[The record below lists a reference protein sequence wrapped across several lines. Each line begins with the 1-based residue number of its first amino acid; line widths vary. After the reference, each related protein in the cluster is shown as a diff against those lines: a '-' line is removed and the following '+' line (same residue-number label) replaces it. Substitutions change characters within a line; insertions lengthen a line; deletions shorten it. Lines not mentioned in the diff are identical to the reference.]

1 MSTRCFQSDLPLPDP
16 MTSPDK
22 AEMIRIMNEVVG
34 YNFMKKKELRRKRG
48 EYNNYSSEVRL
59 RIGQYAAE
67 HGIPATLRHF
77 KKEFGRPVS
86 DSTVRSLRR
95 AYVTAM
101 DKNKNDSDNI
111 KELPKKDRGRPLK
124 LKEYD
129 QEVLDYIDNIRK
141 NGGTINVQI
150 VMDAARGVLLHKAK
164 HKLKEFG
171 GKIEITKGWADS
183 FIRRMKHAGY
193 LPDHK
198 ASRKDE
204 ETQPVTS
211 EEASA
216 VDQGNHMVTVSES
229 QSRTTTVTPA
239 LSEQSYNSTTE
250 PLPHDNFEH
259 ASLASGF
266 HHGQNQHLHQHH
278 PQHHHHQSIFSS
290 ATEAHQH
297 HLHSITPTSGLP
309 PLPPSSH
316 PSNLPHTP
324 SQTHSAQHTPHLD
337 PQSSPRLDDQDFISH
352 TQPQISPRFNQSQ
365 LSPRDY
371 SQPTSNYLNNTLAH
385 LRQPLDQVQSPSFL
399 GHRSL
404 EHISDAAGYMGTLL
418 HVGRGELLPSRD
430 DLEHQN
436 EAAGSNSNYG
446 NMPPGVRLEQHG
458 YMGHVLPPSGRNHS
472 QPM

>member
-1 MSTRCFQSDLPLPDP
+1 

-22 AEMIRIMNEVVG
+22 ADMIRIMNEVVG

-67 HGIPATLRHF
+67 HGIPATLKHF

-101 DKNKNDSDNI
+101 DKNKNESSNI

-183 FIRRMKHAGY
+183 FIRRMRHAGY
-193 LPDHK
+193 LPESK
-198 ASRKDE
+198 ASRKDAEATAETTE
-204 ETQPVTS
+204 ETRAVEVT
-211 EEASA
+211 
-216 VDQGNHMVTVSES
+216 DQGNNHQASASEP
-229 QSRTTTVTPA
+229 QSRGAAVTPA

-250 PLPHDNFEH
+250 QPLPHNTVEYMN
-259 ASLASGF
+259 LAGY
-266 HHGQNQHLHQHH
+266 HHGQNHQHLLHQHH
-278 PQHHHHQSIFSS
+278 ESSSSTSASPSMHHHQHHPVP
-290 ATEAHQH
+290 TGVHQRH
-297 HLHSITPTSGLP
+297 MHAMPTSGLGP
-309 PLPPSSH
+309 PDSSHTSLPPTASH
-316 PSNLPHTP
+316 PHA
-324 SQTHSAQHTPHLD
+324 AQHPAHLE
-337 PQSSPRLDDQDFISH
+337 PQDSPRLEDQEFISH
-352 TQPQISPRFNQSQ
+352 AQPQISPRFNQSQ
-365 LSPRDY
+365 LSPRDF
-371 SQPTSNYLNNTLAH
+371 SQSGNSYLSSSFAH
-385 LRQPLDQVQSPSFL
+385 LRPQVEVQGPGYM
-399 GHRSL
+399 GHRCL
-404 EHISDAAGYMGTLL
+404 EHIPDPAGYMGTLL
-418 HVGRGELLPSRD
+418 HAGRGELVQGRD
-430 DLEHQN
+430 DLEHQS
-436 EAAGSNSNYG
+436 EAGGSNGSYTS
-446 NMPPGVRLEQHG
+446 MPPGGRIDQHG
-458 YMGHVLPPSGRNHS
+458 YMTHVLPSGRNHS
-472 QPM
+472 QQM